1 MERETGIE
9 ERKSQTKIKSN
20 RKGGREERER
30 EKEWQKVVSIL
41 KKRQEKEGVLLL
53 TNYLTQPL
61 VDSRNYLFRNFR
73 NVD

>member
-30 EKEWQKVVSIL
+30 EKEW
-41 KKRQEKEGVLLL
+41 
-53 TNYLTQPL
+53 
-61 VDSRNYLFRNFR
+61 
-73 NVD
+73 